1 MADCRGPNLQSPKGI
16 TDDGIITAADIA
28 RGAAIAVAGAN
39 ATAALEIANR
49 QSQLAKGYLGISQ
62 EENNY
67 YYNTYAPCE
76 DTELEEA
83 CSAVTES
90 MHLDTSTGRYIAS
103 IRHQFVGK
111 TEKELA
117 CNSRY
122 CTGRAVAIIRDNAIQ
137 EASAAATAA
146 NMARRYEEARYD
158 AKDDLRWNRR
168 EQALNRGRDMMAQAL
183 TFSGIAYGV
192 FGELG
197 AQAAYGAAGAIG
209 YLGYT
214 STRRPTVYPT
224 MQPVQRKVPDISYPL
239 PSPTIKQIPQSPAR
253 PVPEERI
260 RG

>member
-1 MADCRGPNLQSPKGI
+1 MASCGGVSDSGLS
-16 TDDGIITAADIA
+16 TAAYIA
-28 RGAAIAVAGAN
+28 QAAAAAVAGYQVN
-39 ATAALEIANR
+39 AAISIAEK
-49 QSQLAKGYLGISQ
+49 QEQLAKGYLGISQ

-83 CSAVTES
+83 CSAVTEP

-122 CTGRAVAIIRDNAIQ
+122 CTGRAAAIIRDNAIQ

-197 AQAAYGAAGAIG
+197 TQAAYGAAGAIG

-224 MQPVQRKVPDISYPL
+224 MRSVQRNVPDISYPL
-239 PSPTIKQIPQSPAR
+239 PSPTIEQIPQSPAR
-253 PVPEERI
+253 PAPEGRI